1 MELLKKNQWTMKKF
15 FKGLLLI
22 SSMLLTS
29 SCTINQCT
37 LELHD
42 GDKVEQKSCRTKGK
56 QLGKNYAIYNNKIW
70 FVTAN
75 YDFYHG
81 DEIGGGGGGC
91 PNPSCFNLSLPSI
104 TVSPN
109 VTSEK
114 YIYTLL
120 PLDVNKARVLMS
132 NYITDGEKVFYSGK
146 EISNI
151 NAKFFNAMI
160 WYPVN
165 ARLELAWD
173 NHWLYIESKK
183 TNVPVNGE
191 VKIINDSVISSGN
204 ESYLY
209 ENEEKIFKKI
219 DHAMMPLYALPG
231 PGLTTDGKNLFYR
244 DSLLESQNEGVIAPV
259 STVCPV
265 PGYPFIKCQIDYDR
279 DEQDVRE
286 GYQSDTHVWFS
297 VIRTNSHLWVQYD
310 DKRLPPVAYE
320 IKPLDNIIM
329 FKFNHRYYIIINDRN
344 LYSVNH
350 MVGQLRDGKNYQPST
365 FSGFLVTIWHFEKP
379 VFIDEHGAFDFNYGP
394 MRLDYDNKLHYS
406 LNDKDKLPNGVY
418 KIDRLAGG
426 AENKMQ
432 RDESYKIDNYVTA
445 PFILRDNTNQYKF
458 IDGKLATQE

>member
-15 FKGLLLI
+15 FKGSLLI

-160 WYPVN
+160 WYPV
-165 ARLELAWD
+165 
-173 NHWLYIESKK
+173 K
-183 TNVPVNGE
+183 
-191 VKIINDSVISSGN
+191 
-204 ESYLY
+204 
-209 ENEEKIFKKI
+209 
-219 DHAMMPLYALPG
+219 
-231 PGLTTDGKNLFYR
+231 
-244 DSLLESQNEGVIAPV
+244 EGA
-259 STVCPV
+259 
-265 PGYPFIKCQIDYDR
+265 
-279 DEQDVRE
+279 
-286 GYQSDTHVWFS
+286 
-297 VIRTNSHLWVQYD
+297 N
-310 DKRLPPVAYE
+310 
-320 IKPLDNIIM
+320 
-329 FKFNHRYYIIINDRN
+329 KFLI
-344 LYSVNH
+344 
-350 MVGQLRDGKNYQPST
+350 
-365 FSGFLVTIWHFEKP
+365 
-379 VFIDEHGAFDFNYGP
+379 
-394 MRLDYDNKLHYS
+394 
-406 LNDKDKLPNGVY
+406 
-418 KIDRLAGG
+418 
-426 AENKMQ
+426 
-432 RDESYKIDNYVTA
+432 
-445 PFILRDNTNQYKF
+445 
-458 IDGKLATQE
+458 